1 MTRGDRIIIATVLA
15 AALLMAPQA
24 GALLAPEV
32 GSVVLRGPRGATEVD
47 PSVSGRYVVEGR
59 VGDVVFEISD
69 GALRAVAS
77 DCPDQVC
84 VHTGT
89 AAAGRPVI
97 CAPNGVSAAV
107 VFSREEELDA
117 ISR

>member
-1 MTRGDRIIIATVLA
+1 MTRGDRAIIVTVLA

-32 GSVVLRGPRGATEVD
+32 GSVVLRGPRGVTEVD
-47 PSVSGRYVVEGR
+47 LSVPGRYMVEGR
-59 VGDVVFEISD
+59 VGRVVFEVSD
-69 GALRAVAS
+69 GALRAVES
-77 DCPDQVC
+77 DCPDQIC
-84 VHTGT
+84 VHSG
-89 AAAGRPVI
+89 AAATGRPVI

-107 VFSREEELDA
+107 VFAREEGLDA